1 MTAAAVSL
9 PASSG
14 VLVASPSMRV
24 RDQYVRKL
32 GGHGPVETASGGAE
46 ALVRLESGRWH
57 MLFLD
62 RRLPDLDAEEL
73 VGIVQR
79 RFPGIRVVLVDSDSA
94 EPDSATK
101 SMAPWP
107 VAAPVSAARVPSV
120 RPHNKELGNQS
131 LPGMIGDAEPMRVAY
146 RMARLVARR
155 DTTVLITG
163 PTGSGKDLVARAIHQ
178 LSARS
183 SHGFA
188 VLNCAA
194 IPESLVE
201 SELFGYARGAFT
213 GASQTYAGRILAAQG
228 GTLFLDE
235 IGDLPLAAQ
244 SKLLRF
250 LEHKEIQRL
259 GSAEMSKADV
269 RIVAATNSNLAAAV
283 KKGAFREDLYFRLSA
298 FPIHLAPLKERGSDI
313 MKLAAHFLARLSE
326 NRRLTLAEQAAQK
339 LESHSWPGNVRELEQ
354 VLERAAILAGTDV
367 SILPEHVIF
376 SLSDGGMA

>member
-1 MTAAAVSL
+1 
-9 PASSG
+9 
-14 VLVASPSMRV
+14 MRV

-32 GGHGPVETASGGAE
+32 GGHGLVETASGGAE
-46 ALVRLESGRWH
+46 ALVRLENGRWQ

-73 VGIVQR
+73 VGIVER
-79 RFPGIRVVLVDSDSA
+79 RFPGIRVVLMDSDSA
-94 EPDSATK
+94 ESDSAAKGNTLR
-101 SMAPWP
+101 SSTLPVQAPAP
-107 VAAPVSAARVPSV
+107 VAPAARA
-120 RPHNKELGNQS
+120 HDDFADQS
-131 LPGMIGDAEPMRVAY
+131 LPGMIGDAEPMRIAY

-213 GASQTYAGRILAAQG
+213 GAAQNYAGRIQAAQG

-250 LEHKEIQRL
+250 LEHKEVQRL
-259 GSAEMSKADV
+259 GSAEMGKADV
-269 RIVAATNSNLAAAV
+269 RVVAATNSNLAVAV
-283 KKGAFREDLYFRLSA
+283 KRGSFREDLYFRLSA
-298 FPIHLAPLKERGSDI
+298 FPIHLAPLKERGTDI
-313 MKLAAHFLARLSE
+313 LKLAAHFLARLSE
-326 NRRLTLAEQAAQK
+326 ARRLALDEHSAQK
-339 LESHSWPGNVRELEQ
+339 LEAHSWPGNVRELEQ
-354 VLERAAILAGTDV
+354 VLERAAILAGASP
-367 SILPEHVIF
+367 SILPEHVTF
-376 SLSDGGMA
+376 SLADGGNG

>member
-1 MTAAAVSL
+1 
-9 PASSG
+9 
-14 VLVASPSMRV
+14 MRV

-73 VGIVQR
+73 VGIVER
-79 RFPGIRVVLVDSDSA
+79 RFPGIRVVLLDSDSV
-94 EPDSATK
+94 EPDSAAK
-101 SMAPWP
+101 KVSVWP
-107 VAAPVSAARVPSV
+107 AAFTASVSTATVPAV
-120 RPHNKELGNQS
+120 PFRGHELTEQS
-131 LPGMIGDAEPMRVAY
+131 LPGMIGDAEPMRATY

-155 DTTVLITG
+155 ETTVLITG

-178 LSARS
+178 LSARA

-213 GASQTYAGRILAAQG
+213 GAAQTYAGRILAAQG

-250 LEHKEIQRL
+250 LEHKEVQRL

-283 KKGAFREDLYFRLSA
+283 RKGGFREDLYFRLSA
-298 FPIHLAPLKERGSDI
+298 FPIHLAPLKDRGPDVL
-313 MKLAAHFLARLSE
+313 KLAAHFLARLSE
-326 NRRLTLAEQAAQK
+326 NRRLTLDEQAAQK

-354 VLERAAILAGTDV
+354 VLERAAILADRSA
-367 SILPEHVIF
+367 SILPEHVVF

>member
-9 PASSG
+9 LTSGG
-14 VLVASPSMRV
+14 VLVASPNLQV
-24 RDQYVRKL
+24 REEVMRKL
-32 GGHGPVETASGGAE
+32 ERHGPVETASGGAE
-46 ALVRLESGRWH
+46 ALSRLESGCWH
-57 MLFLD
+57 QLFVD

-73 VGIVQR
+73 VGIVER
-79 RFPGIRVVLVDSDSA
+79 RFPRIRVVLVSAGSATQDSDA
-94 EPDSATK
+94 DLITGERNDWAQDSLIAKSEACLDEAT
-101 SMAPWP
+101 
-107 VAAPVSAARVPSV
+107 
-120 RPHNKELGNQS
+120 
-131 LPGMIGDAEPMRVAY
+131 LPGMIGDSAPMRKAY

-155 DTTVLITG
+155 ETTVLITG

-213 GASQTYAGRILAAQG
+213 GAAQTYSGRIQAAQG

-259 GSAEMSKADV
+259 GSTDLAKADV
-269 RIVAATNSNLAAAV
+269 RVIAATNSNLAAAV
-283 KKGAFREDLYFRLSA
+283 KKGTFREDLYFRLSA
-298 FPIHLAPLKERGSDI
+298 FPIRLMPLKERGADI
-313 MKLAAHFLARLSE
+313 LKLATHFVSRLSE
-326 NRRLTLAEQAAQK
+326 RQRLLLDVSAARK
-339 LESHSWPGNVRELEQ
+339 LEAYKWPGNVRELEQ
-354 VLERAAILAGTDV
+354 VLERAAILCGEGT
-367 SILPEHVIF
+367 SIRPEHVIF
-376 SLSDGGMA
+376 SLEDGMEEVA

>member
-1 MTAAAVSL
+1 
-9 PASSG
+9 
-14 VLVASPSMRV
+14 MRV

-32 GGHGPVETASGGAE
+32 ERHGPVETASGGAE
-46 ALVRLESGRWH
+46 ALMRLESGRWH

-62 RRLPDLDAEEL
+62 RCLPDLDAEEL
-73 VGIVQR
+73 VGIVER

-94 EPDSATK
+94 DADSPPKNMVT
-101 SMAPWP
+101 WP
-107 VAAPVSAARVPSV
+107 AAPLAGPPSSSTVPAAP
-120 RPHNKELGNQS
+120 PHPQELADMT
-131 LPGMIGDAEPMRVAY
+131 LPGMIGDAEPMRIVY

-178 LSARS
+178 LSPRS
-183 SHGFA
+183 NHGFA

-194 IPESLVE
+194 IPETLVE

-213 GASQTYAGRILAAQG
+213 GAAQTYAGRILAAQG

-250 LEHKEIQRL
+250 LEHKEVQRL
-259 GSAEMSKADV
+259 GSAEVSKADV
-269 RIVAATNSNLAAAV
+269 RVLAATNCDLAAAV
-283 KKGAFREDLYFRLSA
+283 RRGRFREDLYFRLSA
-298 FPIHLAPLKERGSDI
+298 FPIRLAPLRQRGGDI
-313 MKLAAHFLARLSE
+313 VKLTAYFLARLGDG
-326 NRRLTLAEQAAQK
+326 RRLTLGEFTAPK
-339 LESHSWPGNVRELEQ
+339 LEAHSWPGNVRELEQ
-354 VLERAAILAGTDV
+354 VLERAAIFAGASA

-376 SLSDGGMA
+376 SLADEVEGLRDDAGSSGE

>member
-1 MTAAAVSL
+1 M
-9 PASSG
+9 
-14 VLVASPSMRV
+14 

-32 GGHGPVETASGGAE
+32 EHHGPVETASGGAE

-73 VGIVQR
+73 VGIVSR
-79 RFPGIRVVLVDSDSA
+79 RFPGIRVVLVDSDVV
-94 EPDSATK
+94 ETDSAVRNL
-101 SMAPWP
+101 AAWP
-107 VAAPVSAARVPSV
+107 AVPSPRPAPVIHSAQ
-120 RPHNKELGNQS
+120 PHGGELNDQC

-213 GASQTYAGRILAAQG
+213 GAAQTYAGRILAAQG

-250 LEHKEIQRL
+250 LEHKEVQRL
-259 GSAEMSKADV
+259 GSAEMGKADV
-269 RIVAATNSNLAAAV
+269 RVVAATNSNLASAV

-298 FPIHLAPLKERGSDI
+298 FPIHLPPLKQRGSDI
-313 MKLAAHFLARLSE
+313 LKLAAHFLSRLSE
-326 NRRLTLAEQAAQK
+326 TRRLVLDELAAQK

-354 VLERAAILAGTDV
+354 VLERAAILSGGSA

-376 SLSDGGMA
+376 SLSGDAEGNA

>member
-1 MTAAAVSL
+1 
-9 PASSG
+9 
-14 VLVASPSMRV
+14 MRV

-32 GGHGPVETASGGAE
+32 GGHALVETASGGAE

-57 MLFLD
+57 MLLLD

-73 VGIVQR
+73 VGIVER
-79 RFPGIRVVLVDSDSA
+79 RFPGIRVVLMDSDSA
-94 EPDSATK
+94 ERDSAAK
-101 SMAPWP
+101 SMAIRSSSLP
-107 VAAPVSAARVPSV
+107 APSAAATVPAA
-120 RPHNKELGNQS
+120 RIHNELVEQS
-131 LPGMIGDAEPMRVAY
+131 LPGMIGDAEPMQVAY

-155 DTTVLITG
+155 DTTVLVTG

-183 SHGFA
+183 HHGFA

-213 GASQTYAGRILAAQG
+213 GAAQTYVGRILAAQG

-250 LEHKEIQRL
+250 LEHKEVQRL
-259 GSAEMSKADV
+259 GSAEISKADV
-269 RIVAATNSNLAAAV
+269 RVIAATNSHLASAV
-283 KKGAFREDLYFRLSA
+283 KKGIFREDLYFRLSA
-298 FPIHLAPLKERGSDI
+298 FPIHLAPLKERGADI
-313 MKLAAHFLARLSE
+313 LKLAAHFLARLSE
-326 NRRLTLAEQAAQK
+326 NRRFALDKQSAQK

-354 VLERAAILAGTDV
+354 VLERAAILAGPSP
-367 SILPEHVIF
+367 SILPEHVVF
-376 SLSDGGMA
+376 SLADGGIA